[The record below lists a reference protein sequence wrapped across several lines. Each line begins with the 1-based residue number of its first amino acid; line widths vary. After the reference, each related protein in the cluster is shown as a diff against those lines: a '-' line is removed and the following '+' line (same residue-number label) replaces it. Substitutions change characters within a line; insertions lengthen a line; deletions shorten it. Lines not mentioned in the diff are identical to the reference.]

1 MELPKKEQLP
11 QKLWPIY
18 SNALWW
24 RHKSNENKHQ
34 RNKTKTIPTKNIY
47 NTIVGSLTKN
57 YLLVN
62 EARWNL
68 IDNNKALNW
77 KKIWQNTFKAYNIP
91 YNTYN

>member
-11 QKLWPIY
+11 YPKNYDPYIPTHYDDIINLTKTNVKEI
-18 SNALWW
+18 
-24 RHKSNENKHQ
+24 
-34 RNKTKTIPTKNIY
+34 KTKMITTKNIY

-77 KKIWQNTFKAYNIP
+77 KKI
-91 YNTYN
+91 